1 MKALIRNLFVATAI
15 VAGVASLASAQT
27 SPLIVDIA
35 DKASKAEIAQLQ
47 AKIGGRWRPNSVVAS
62 SNHVYQVF
70 LSAAE
75 RVKAL
80 AALKT
85 SSNIDAYDN
94 EHTYQLDPDFL
105 PLQMRQTGKS
115 AVKPAMGKVLSATP
129 NDPRYAEQWNF
140 QMVGAEAAWKRSRG
154 TGVVVAVIDTGVSGT
169 TSGKGQACRDFGLTT
184 FTAGYDF
191 VNRDTDPYDDHG
203 HGTHV
208 AGTIAEATNNSEG
221 VAGLAYGATI
231 MPLKVLSAA
240 GSGTSA
246 DIADAIRW
254 AADKGA
260 NVINMSL
267 GSPFPDAVIR
277 SACTY
282 ASKKGV
288 VIVAAAGNSGKQGV
302 GYPAAYS
309 ECIAVSSVGPS
320 GKLAGYSSWGKQ
332 VALAA
337 PGGDIGG
344 YSDRDESAGIL
355 QNTNLPVEF
364 GGQGDGYYAFQGTS
378 MASPHVAAAAALVM
392 AQGIKDPVKVRKALT
407 ESAAKVTGGDV
418 KKYGAGILNVDNATA
433 LAAKWT
439 GRSDEL
445 PEPFAMMVATD
456 KSPIAKLTGLP
467 ISLPSIVIAIVGLL
481 AALIRI
487 KRPFLR
493 RAWVNFAFS
502 VIGASFLVTLAIAL
516 APVPELVPVAV
527 TVLAALRMLLARNT
541 AGALA
546 AVGVTI
552 GAALTLVNFQVSTAG
567 GSVLGVTCDA
577 ERMMGI
583 LSIMSILGA
592 CRVFLMATHDN
603 RQGG

>member
-15 VAGVASLASAQT
+15 VAGVANLASAQS
-27 SPLIVDIA
+27 SPLIVDVA

-47 AKIGGRWRPNSVVAS
+47 AKIGGRWKPNSVVSS

-75 RVKAL
+75 HVKAL

-85 SSNIDAYDN
+85 ATNIDAYDN

-105 PLQMRQTGKS
+105 PLNLRQN
-115 AVKPAMGKVLSATP
+115 GKVANSVSPTSTSP

-169 TSGKGQACRDFGLTT
+169 SSGKGQACRDFGSTT

-231 MPLKVLSAA
+231 MPLKVLSAS

-355 QNTNLPVEF
+355 QNTNLPVEY

-392 AQGIKDPVKVRKALT
+392 AQGIKDPAKVRKALT

-445 PEPFAMMVATD
+445 PEPFAMMVAQD
-456 KSPIAKLTGLP
+456 KSPIAKLKGLP
-467 ISLPSIVIAIVGLL
+467 ISLPSIVIAVVGLL

-502 VIGASFLVTLAIAL
+502 VVGASFLVTLAIAL

-527 TVLAALRMLLARNT
+527 TVLAALRMLLARST

-592 CRVFLMATHDN
+592 CRVFLMATHNN
-603 RQGG
+603 RQGA

>member
-15 VAGVASLASAQT
+15 VAGVASLASAQS
-27 SPLIVDIA
+27 SPLIVDVA
-35 DKASKAEIAQLQ
+35 DKASKSEIAQLQ
-47 AKIGGRWRPNSVVAS
+47 AKIGGRWKPNSVVSS

-85 SSNIDAYDN
+85 ATNIDAYDN

-105 PLQMRQTGKS
+105 PLNLRQN
-115 AVKPAMGKVLSATP
+115 GKVTTSVSPKSTSP

-169 TSGKGQACRDFGLTT
+169 SSGKGQACRDFGSTT
-184 FTAGYDF
+184 FMAGYDF

-231 MPLKVLSAA
+231 MPLKVLSAS

-355 QNTNLPVEF
+355 QNTNLPVEY

-392 AQGIKDPVKVRKALT
+392 AQGIKDPVKVRKALI

-445 PEPFAMMVATD
+445 PEPFAMMAAKD
-456 KSPIAKLTGLP
+456 KSPIAKLKGLP
-467 ISLPSIVIAIVGLL
+467 ISLPSIVIAVVGLL

-567 GSVLGVTCDA
+567 SSVLGVTCDA

-583 LSIMSILGA
+583 LSIMSLLGA
-592 CRVFLMATHDN
+592 CRVFLMATHNN
-603 RQGG
+603 RQGA

>member
-15 VAGVASLASAQT
+15 VAGVANLASAQS
-27 SPLIVDIA
+27 SPLIVDVA
-35 DKASKAEIAQLQ
+35 DKASKTEIAQLQ
-47 AKIGGRWRPNSVVAS
+47 AKIGGRWKPNSVVSS

-85 SSNIDAYDN
+85 ATNIDAYDN

-105 PLQMRQTGKS
+105 PLNLRQN
-115 AVKPAMGKVLSATP
+115 GKVANSVSPTSTSP

-169 TSGKGQACRDFGLTT
+169 STGKGQACRDFGSTT

-231 MPLKVLSAA
+231 MPLKVLSAS

-355 QNTNLPVEF
+355 QNTNLPVEY

-392 AQGIKDPVKVRKALT
+392 AQGIKDPAKVRKALT

-445 PEPFAMMVATD
+445 PEPFAMMVAQD
-456 KSPIAKLTGLP
+456 KSPIAKLKGLP
-467 ISLPSIVIAIVGLL
+467 ISLPSIVIAVVGLL

-592 CRVFLMATHDN
+592 CRVFLMATHNN
-603 RQGG
+603 RQGA

>member
-15 VAGVASLASAQT
+15 VAGVASLASAQS
-27 SPLIVDIA
+27 SPLIVDVA
-35 DKASKAEIAQLQ
+35 DKASKSEIAQLQ
-47 AKIGGRWRPNSVVAS
+47 AKIGGRWKPNSVVSS

-85 SSNIDAYDN
+85 ATNIDAYDN

-105 PLQMRQTGKS
+105 PLNLRQN
-115 AVKPAMGKVLSATP
+115 GKVATSASPKSTSP

-169 TSGKGQACRDFGLTT
+169 TSGKGQACRDFGSTT
-184 FTAGYDF
+184 FMAGYDF

-231 MPLKVLSAA
+231 MPLKVLSAS

-392 AQGIKDPVKVRKALT
+392 AQGIKDPVKVRKALI

-445 PEPFAMMVATD
+445 PEPFAMMAAKD
-456 KSPIAKLTGLP
+456 KSPIAKLKGLP
-467 ISLPSIVIAIVGLL
+467 ISLPSIVIAVVGLL

-567 GSVLGVTCDA
+567 SSVLGVTCDA

-583 LSIMSILGA
+583 LSIMSLLGA
-592 CRVFLMATHDN
+592 CRVFLMATHNN
-603 RQGG
+603 RQGA

>member
-15 VAGVASLASAQT
+15 VAGVASLASAQS
-27 SPLIVDIA
+27 SPLIVDVA
-35 DKASKAEIAQLQ
+35 DKASKSEIAQLQ
-47 AKIGGRWRPNSVVAS
+47 AKIGGRWKPNSVVSS

-85 SSNIDAYDN
+85 ATNIDAYDN

-105 PLQMRQTGKS
+105 PLNLRQN
-115 AVKPAMGKVLSATP
+115 GKVATSVSPKSTSP

-169 TSGKGQACRDFGLTT
+169 SSGKGQACRDFGSTT

-231 MPLKVLSAA
+231 MPLKVLSAS

-392 AQGIKDPVKVRKALT
+392 AQGIKDPVKVRKALI

-445 PEPFAMMVATD
+445 PEPFAMMAAKD
-456 KSPIAKLTGLP
+456 KSPIAKLKGLP
-467 ISLPSIVIAIVGLL
+467 ISLPSIVIAVVGLL

-567 GSVLGVTCDA
+567 SSVLGVTCDA

-583 LSIMSILGA
+583 LSIMSLLGA
-592 CRVFLMATHDN
+592 CRVFLMATHNN
-603 RQGG
+603 RQGA

>member
-1 MKALIRNLFVATAI
+1 
-15 VAGVASLASAQT
+15 
-27 SPLIVDIA
+27 
-35 DKASKAEIAQLQ
+35 
-47 AKIGGRWRPNSVVAS
+47 
-62 SNHVYQVF
+62 VF

-75 RVKAL
+75 RVNAL

-85 SSNIDAYDN
+85 STKIDAYDN
-94 EHTYQLDPDFL
+94 EHTFKLDPDFL
-105 PLQMRQTGKS
+105 PFQIRQSGKQGTKS
-115 AVKPAMGKVLSATP
+115 ASYKPLSATP
-129 NDPRYAEQWNF
+129 NDPRYGEQWNF

-154 TGVVVAVIDTGVSGT
+154 AGVVVAVIDTGVSGT
-169 TSGKGQACRDFGLTT
+169 ASGKGQACRDFGSTV

-191 VNRDTDPYDDHG
+191 VNGDTDPYDDHG

-208 AGTIAEATNNSEG
+208 AGTIAEATNNLEG

-392 AQGIKDPVKVRKALT
+392 SQGIKEPAKVRKALL
-407 ESAAKVTGGDV
+407 ESAVKVSGGDV

-445 PEPFAMMVATD
+445 PEPFATIRMQNRD
-456 KSPIAKLTGLP
+456 ILKNLTNLP

-502 VIGASFLVTLAIAL
+502 VIGTSFIVTLAIAL

-527 TVLAALRMLLARNT
+527 TVLAAIRMLMARNT

-552 GAALTLVNFQVSTAG
+552 GAALTLVNFQVPTAG

-583 LSIMSILGA
+583 LSIMSVLGA
-592 CRVFLMATHDN
+592 CRAFLMAIQTRN
-603 RQGG
+603 QGV

>member
-15 VAGVASLASAQT
+15 VAGVANLASAQS
-27 SPLIVDIA
+27 SPLIVDVA

-47 AKIGGRWRPNSVVAS
+47 AKIGGRWKPNSVVSS

-70 LSAAE
+70 LPAAE

-85 SSNIDAYDN
+85 ATNIDAYDN

-105 PLQMRQTGKS
+105 PLNLRQN
-115 AVKPAMGKVLSATP
+115 GKVANSVSPTSTSP

-169 TSGKGQACRDFGLTT
+169 SSGKGQACRDFGSTT

-231 MPLKVLSAA
+231 MPLKVLSAS

-355 QNTNLPVEF
+355 QNTNLPVEY

-392 AQGIKDPVKVRKALT
+392 AQGIKDPAKVRKALT

-445 PEPFAMMVATD
+445 PEPFAMMVAQD
-456 KSPIAKLTGLP
+456 KSPIAKLKGLP
-467 ISLPSIVIAIVGLL
+467 ISLPSIVIAVVGLL

-502 VIGASFLVTLAIAL
+502 VVGASFLVTLAIAL

-527 TVLAALRMLLARNT
+527 TVLAALRMLLARST

-592 CRVFLMATHDN
+592 GRVFLMATHNN
-603 RQGG
+603 RQGA

>member
-15 VAGVASLASAQT
+15 VAGVANLASAQS
-27 SPLIVDIA
+27 SPLIVDVA

-47 AKIGGRWRPNSVVAS
+47 AKIGGRWKPNSVVSS

-85 SSNIDAYDN
+85 ATNIDAYDN

-105 PLQMRQTGKS
+105 PLNLRQN
-115 AVKPAMGKVLSATP
+115 GKVANSVSPTSTSP

-169 TSGKGQACRDFGLTT
+169 STGKGQACRDFGSTT

-231 MPLKVLSAA
+231 MPLKVLSAS

-355 QNTNLPVEF
+355 QNTNLPVEY

-392 AQGIKDPVKVRKALT
+392 AQGIKDPAKVRKALT

-445 PEPFAMMVATD
+445 PEPFAMMVAQD
-456 KSPIAKLTGLP
+456 KSPIAKLKGLP
-467 ISLPSIVIAIVGLL
+467 ISLPSIVIAVVGLL

-592 CRVFLMATHDN
+592 CRVFLMATHNN
-603 RQGG
+603 RQGA

>member
-15 VAGVASLASAQT
+15 VAGVANLASAQS
-27 SPLIVDIA
+27 SPLIVDVA

-47 AKIGGRWRPNSVVAS
+47 AKIGGRWKPNSVVSS

-85 SSNIDAYDN
+85 ATNIDAYDN

-105 PLQMRQTGKS
+105 PLNLRQN
-115 AVKPAMGKVLSATP
+115 GKVANSVSPTSTSP

-169 TSGKGQACRDFGLTT
+169 SSGKGQACRDFGSTT

-231 MPLKVLSAA
+231 MPLKVLSAS

-355 QNTNLPVEF
+355 QNTNLPVEY

-392 AQGIKDPVKVRKALT
+392 AQGIKDPAKVRKALT

-445 PEPFAMMVATD
+445 PEPFAMMVAQD
-456 KSPIAKLTGLP
+456 KSPIAKLKGLP
-467 ISLPSIVIAIVGLL
+467 ISLPSIVIAVVGLL

-527 TVLAALRMLLARNT
+527 TVLAALRMLLARST

-592 CRVFLMATHDN
+592 CRVFLMATHNN
-603 RQGG
+603 RQGA

>member
-15 VAGVASLASAQT
+15 VAGVASLASAQS
-27 SPLIVDIA
+27 SPLIVDVA
-35 DKASKAEIAQLQ
+35 DKASKSEIVQLQ
-47 AKIGGRWRPNSVVAS
+47 AKIGGRWKPNSVVSS

-85 SSNIDAYDN
+85 ATNIDAYDN

-105 PLQMRQTGKS
+105 PLNLRQN
-115 AVKPAMGKVLSATP
+115 GKVTTSVSPKSTSP

-169 TSGKGQACRDFGLTT
+169 SSGKGQACRDFGSTT

-231 MPLKVLSAA
+231 MPLKVLSAS

-392 AQGIKDPVKVRKALT
+392 AQGIKDPVKVRKALI

-445 PEPFAMMVATD
+445 PEPFAMMAAKD
-456 KSPIAKLTGLP
+456 KSPIAKLKGLP
-467 ISLPSIVIAIVGLL
+467 ISLPSIVIAVVGLL

-567 GSVLGVTCDA
+567 SSVLGVTCDA

-583 LSIMSILGA
+583 LSIMSLLGA
-592 CRVFLMATHDN
+592 CRVFLMATHNN
-603 RQGG
+603 RQGA

>member
-15 VAGVASLASAQT
+15 VAGVASLASAQS
-27 SPLIVDIA
+27 SPLIVDVA
-35 DKASKAEIAQLQ
+35 DKASKSEIARLQ
-47 AKIGGRWRPNSVVAS
+47 AKIGGRWKPNSVVSS

-85 SSNIDAYDN
+85 ATNIDAYDN

-105 PLQMRQTGKS
+105 PLNLRQN
-115 AVKPAMGKVLSATP
+115 GKVANSVSPKSTSP

-169 TSGKGQACRDFGLTT
+169 SSGKGQACRDFGSTT

-191 VNRDTDPYDDHG
+191 VNCDTDPYDDHG

-231 MPLKVLSAA
+231 MPLKVLSAS

-277 SACTY
+277 SACMY

-407 ESAAKVTGGDV
+407 ESATKVTGGDV

-445 PEPFAMMVATD
+445 PEPFAMKAAKD
-456 KSPIAKLTGLP
+456 KSPITKLKGLP
-467 ISLPSIVIAIVGLL
+467 ISLPSIVIAVVGLL

-552 GAALTLVNFQVSTAG
+552 GAALTLVNFQVSTSG

-583 LSIMSILGA
+583 LSIMSLLGA

-603 RQGG
+603 RQGA

>member
-15 VAGVASLASAQT
+15 VAGVASLASAQS
-27 SPLIVDIA
+27 SPLIVDVA
-35 DKASKAEIAQLQ
+35 DKASKSEIAQLQ
-47 AKIGGRWRPNSVVAS
+47 AKIGGRWKPNSVVSS

-85 SSNIDAYDN
+85 ATNIDAYDN

-105 PLQMRQTGKS
+105 PLNLRQN
-115 AVKPAMGKVLSATP
+115 GKVANSVSPKSTSP

-169 TSGKGQACRDFGLTT
+169 SSGKGQACRDFGSTT

-231 MPLKVLSAA
+231 MPLKVLSAS

-355 QNTNLPVEF
+355 QNTNLPVEY

-445 PEPFAMMVATD
+445 PEPFAMMAAKD
-456 KSPIAKLTGLP
+456 KSPIAKLKGLP
-467 ISLPSIVIAIVGLL
+467 ISLPSIVIAVVGLL

-567 GSVLGVTCDA
+567 SSVLGVTCDA

-583 LSIMSILGA
+583 LSIMSLLGA
-592 CRVFLMATHDN
+592 CRVFLMATHNN
-603 RQGG
+603 RQGA

>member
-15 VAGVASLASAQT
+15 VAGVASLASAQS
-27 SPLIVDIA
+27 SPLIVDVA
-35 DKASKAEIAQLQ
+35 DKASKSEIAQLQ
-47 AKIGGRWRPNSVVAS
+47 AKIGGRWKPNSVVSS

-85 SSNIDAYDN
+85 ATNIDAYDN

-105 PLQMRQTGKS
+105 PLNLRQN
-115 AVKPAMGKVLSATP
+115 GKVTTSVSPKSTSP

-169 TSGKGQACRDFGLTT
+169 SSGKGQACRDFGSTT

-231 MPLKVLSAA
+231 MPLKVLSAS

-355 QNTNLPVEF
+355 QNTNLPVEY

-392 AQGIKDPVKVRKALT
+392 AQGIKDPVKVRKALI

-445 PEPFAMMVATD
+445 PEPFAMMAAKD
-456 KSPIAKLTGLP
+456 KSPIAKLKGLP
-467 ISLPSIVIAIVGLL
+467 ISLPSIVIAVVGLL

-567 GSVLGVTCDA
+567 SSVLGVTCDA

-583 LSIMSILGA
+583 LSIMSLLGA
-592 CRVFLMATHDN
+592 CRVFLMATHNN
-603 RQGG
+603 RQGA

>member
-15 VAGVASLASAQT
+15 VAGVANLASAQS
-27 SPLIVDIA
+27 SPLIVDVA

-47 AKIGGRWRPNSVVAS
+47 AKIGGRWKPNSVVSS

-85 SSNIDAYDN
+85 ATNIDAYDN

-105 PLQMRQTGKS
+105 PLNLRQN
-115 AVKPAMGKVLSATP
+115 GKVANSVSPTSTSP

-169 TSGKGQACRDFGLTT
+169 SSGKGQACRDFGSTT

-231 MPLKVLSAA
+231 MPLKVLSAS

-355 QNTNLPVEF
+355 QNTNLPVEY

-392 AQGIKDPVKVRKALT
+392 AQGIKDPAKVRKALT

-445 PEPFAMMVATD
+445 PEPFAMMVAQD
-456 KSPIAKLTGLP
+456 KSPIAKLKGLP
-467 ISLPSIVIAIVGLL
+467 ISLPSIVIAVVGLL

-502 VIGASFLVTLAIAL
+502 VVGASFLVTLAIAL

-592 CRVFLMATHDN
+592 GRVFLMATHNN
-603 RQGG
+603 RQGA

>member
-15 VAGVASLASAQT
+15 VAGVASLASAQS
-27 SPLIVDIA
+27 SPLIVDVA
-35 DKASKAEIAQLQ
+35 DKASKSEIAHLQ
-47 AKIGGRWRPNSVVAS
+47 AKIGGRWKPNSVVSS

-85 SSNIDAYDN
+85 ATNIDAYDN

-105 PLQMRQTGKS
+105 PLNLRQN
-115 AVKPAMGKVLSATP
+115 GKVATSVSPKSTSP

-169 TSGKGQACRDFGLTT
+169 SSGKGQACRDFGSTT

-231 MPLKVLSAA
+231 MPLKVLSAS

-407 ESAAKVTGGDV
+407 ESAARVTGGDV

-445 PEPFAMMVATD
+445 PEPFAMMAAKD
-456 KSPIAKLTGLP
+456 KSPIAKLKGLP
-467 ISLPSIVIAIVGLL
+467 ISLPSIVIAVVGLL

-567 GSVLGVTCDA
+567 SSVLGVTCDA

-583 LSIMSILGA
+583 LSIMSLLGA
-592 CRVFLMATHDN
+592 CRVFLMATHNN
-603 RQGG
+603 RQGA

>member
-15 VAGVASLASAQT
+15 VAGVASLASAQS
-27 SPLIVDIA
+27 SPLIVDVA
-35 DKASKAEIAQLQ
+35 DKASKSEIAQLQ
-47 AKIGGRWRPNSVVAS
+47 AKIGGRWKPNSVVSS

-75 RVKAL
+75 RVNAL

-85 SSNIDAYDN
+85 ATNIDAYDN

-105 PLQMRQTGKS
+105 PLNLRQN
-115 AVKPAMGKVLSATP
+115 GKVTTSVSPKSTSP

-169 TSGKGQACRDFGLTT
+169 SSGKGQACRDFGSTT
-184 FTAGYDF
+184 FTSGYDF

-231 MPLKVLSAA
+231 MPLKVLSAS

-392 AQGIKDPVKVRKALT
+392 AQGIKDPVKVRKALI

-445 PEPFAMMVATD
+445 PEPFAMMVAKD
-456 KSPIAKLTGLP
+456 KSPIAKLKGLP
-467 ISLPSIVIAIVGLL
+467 ISLPSIVIAVVGLL

-567 GSVLGVTCDA
+567 RSVLGVTCDA

-583 LSIMSILGA
+583 LSIMSLLGA
-592 CRVFLMATHDN
+592 CRVFLMATHNN
-603 RQGG
+603 RQGA

>member
-15 VAGVASLASAQT
+15 VAGVASLASAQS
-27 SPLIVDIA
+27 SPLIVDVA
-35 DKASKAEIAQLQ
+35 DKASKSEIAQLQ
-47 AKIGGRWRPNSVVAS
+47 AKIGGRWKPNSVVSS

-85 SSNIDAYDN
+85 ATNIDAYDN

-105 PLQMRQTGKS
+105 PLNLRQNSKVANSVSPKS
-115 AVKPAMGKVLSATP
+115 TSP

-169 TSGKGQACRDFGLTT
+169 SSGKGQACRDFGSTT

-231 MPLKVLSAA
+231 MPLKVLSAS

-392 AQGIKDPVKVRKALT
+392 AQGIKDPVKVRKALI

-445 PEPFAMMVATD
+445 PEPFAMMAAKD
-456 KSPIAKLTGLP
+456 KSPIAKLKGLP
-467 ISLPSIVIAIVGLL
+467 ISLPSIVIAVVGLI

-567 GSVLGVTCDA
+567 SSVLGVTCDA

-583 LSIMSILGA
+583 LSIMSLLGA
-592 CRVFLMATHDN
+592 CRVFLMATHNN
-603 RQGG
+603 RQGA

>member
-15 VAGVASLASAQT
+15 VAGVASLASAQS
-27 SPLIVDIA
+27 SPLIVDVA
-35 DKASKAEIAQLQ
+35 DKASKSEIVQLQ
-47 AKIGGRWRPNSVVAS
+47 AKIGGRWKPNSVVSS

-85 SSNIDAYDN
+85 ATNIDAYDN

-105 PLQMRQTGKS
+105 PLNLRQN
-115 AVKPAMGKVLSATP
+115 GKVTTSVSPKSTSP

-169 TSGKGQACRDFGLTT
+169 SSGKGQACRDFGSTT

-231 MPLKVLSAA
+231 MPLKVLSAS

-392 AQGIKDPVKVRKALT
+392 AQGIKDPVKVRKALI

-445 PEPFAMMVATD
+445 PEPFALMAAKD
-456 KSPIAKLTGLP
+456 KSPIAKLKGLP
-467 ISLPSIVIAIVGLL
+467 ISLPSIVIAVVGLL

-567 GSVLGVTCDA
+567 SSVLGVTCDA

-583 LSIMSILGA
+583 LSIMSLLGA
-592 CRVFLMATHDN
+592 CRVFLMATHNN
-603 RQGG
+603 RQGA

>member
-15 VAGVASLASAQT
+15 VAGVANLASAQS
-27 SPLIVDIA
+27 SPLIVDVA

-47 AKIGGRWRPNSVVAS
+47 AKIGGRWKPNSVVSS

-85 SSNIDAYDN
+85 ATNIDAYDN

-105 PLQMRQTGKS
+105 PLNLRQN
-115 AVKPAMGKVLSATP
+115 GKVANSVSPTSTSP

-169 TSGKGQACRDFGLTT
+169 STGKGQACRDFGSTT

-231 MPLKVLSAA
+231 MPLKVLSAS

-282 ASKKGV
+282 AFKKGV

-355 QNTNLPVEF
+355 QNTNLPVEY

-392 AQGIKDPVKVRKALT
+392 AQGIKDPIKVRKALT

-445 PEPFAMMVATD
+445 PEPFAMMVAQD
-456 KSPIAKLTGLP
+456 KSPIAKLKSLP
-467 ISLPSIVIAIVGLL
+467 ISLPSIVIAVVGLL

-592 CRVFLMATHDN
+592 CRVFLMATHNN
-603 RQGG
+603 RQDA

>member
-15 VAGVASLASAQT
+15 VAGVASLASAQS
-27 SPLIVDIA
+27 SPLIVDVA
-35 DKASKAEIAQLQ
+35 DKASKSEIAQLQ
-47 AKIGGRWRPNSVVAS
+47 AKIGGRWKPNSVVSS

-85 SSNIDAYDN
+85 ATNIDAYDN

-105 PLQMRQTGKS
+105 PLNLRQN
-115 AVKPAMGKVLSATP
+115 GKVANSVSPKSTSP

-169 TSGKGQACRDFGLTT
+169 SSGKGQACRDFGSTT

-231 MPLKVLSAA
+231 MPLKVLSAS

-282 ASKKGV
+282 AFKKGV

-392 AQGIKDPVKVRKALT
+392 AQGIKDPVKVRKALI

-445 PEPFAMMVATD
+445 PEPFAMMAAKD
-456 KSPIAKLTGLP
+456 KSPIAKLKGLP
-467 ISLPSIVIAIVGLL
+467 ISLPSIVIAVVGLL

-567 GSVLGVTCDA
+567 SSVLGVTCDA

-583 LSIMSILGA
+583 LSIMSLLGA
-592 CRVFLMATHDN
+592 CRVFLMATHNN
-603 RQGG
+603 RQGA

>member
-1 MKALIRNLFVATAI
+1 MKALIRNLFVVAGI
-15 VAGVASLASAQT
+15 VAGVASLASAQS
-27 SPLIVDIA
+27 SPLIVDVA
-35 DKASKAEIAQLQ
+35 DKASKSEIARLQ
-47 AKIGGRWRPNSVVAS
+47 AKIGGRWKPNSVVSS

-85 SSNIDAYDN
+85 ATNIDAYDN

-105 PLQMRQTGKS
+105 PLNLRQNGLVANSVSPKS
-115 AVKPAMGKVLSATP
+115 TSP

-169 TSGKGQACRDFGLTT
+169 TSGKGQACRDFGSTT
-184 FTAGYDF
+184 FMAGYDF

-231 MPLKVLSAA
+231 MPLKVLSAS

-392 AQGIKDPVKVRKALT
+392 AQGIKDPVKVRKALI

-439 GRSDEL
+439 CRSDEL
-445 PEPFAMMVATD
+445 PEPFAMMAAKD
-456 KSPIAKLTGLP
+456 KSPIAKLKGLP
-467 ISLPSIVIAIVGLL
+467 ISLPSIVIAVVGLL

-567 GSVLGVTCDA
+567 SSVLGVTCDA

-583 LSIMSILGA
+583 LSIMSLLGA
-592 CRVFLMATHDN
+592 CRVFLMATHNN
-603 RQGG
+603 RQGA

>member
-1 MKALIRNLFVATAI
+1 MKALIRNLFLATAI
-15 VAGVASLASAQT
+15 VAGVASLASAQS
-27 SPLIVDIA
+27 SPLIVDVA
-35 DKASKAEIAQLQ
+35 DKASKSEIAQLQ
-47 AKIGGRWRPNSVVAS
+47 AKIGGRWKPNSVVSS

-85 SSNIDAYDN
+85 ATNIDAYDN

-105 PLQMRQTGKS
+105 PLNLRQNSKVANSVSPKS
-115 AVKPAMGKVLSATP
+115 TSP

-169 TSGKGQACRDFGLTT
+169 SSGKGQACRDFGSTT

-231 MPLKVLSAA
+231 MPLKVLSAS

-392 AQGIKDPVKVRKALT
+392 AQGIKDPVKVRKALI

-445 PEPFAMMVATD
+445 PEPFAMMAAKD
-456 KSPIAKLTGLP
+456 KSPIAKLKGLP
-467 ISLPSIVIAIVGLL
+467 ISLPSIVIAVVGLL

-567 GSVLGVTCDA
+567 SSVLGVTCDA

-583 LSIMSILGA
+583 LSIMSLLGA
-592 CRVFLMATHDN
+592 CRVFLMATHNN
-603 RQGG
+603 RQGA

>member
-15 VAGVASLASAQT
+15 VAGVASLASAQS
-27 SPLIVDIA
+27 SPLIVDVA
-35 DKASKAEIAQLQ
+35 DKASKSEIAQLQ
-47 AKIGGRWRPNSVVAS
+47 EKIGGRWKPNSVVSS

-85 SSNIDAYDN
+85 ATNIDAYDN

-105 PLQMRQTGKS
+105 PLNLRQN
-115 AVKPAMGKVLSATP
+115 GKVTTSVSPKSTSP

-169 TSGKGQACRDFGLTT
+169 STGKGQACRDFGSTT

-231 MPLKVLSAA
+231 MPLKVLSAS

-392 AQGIKDPVKVRKALT
+392 AQGIKDPVKVRKALI

-445 PEPFAMMVATD
+445 PEPFALMAAKD
-456 KSPIAKLTGLP
+456 KSPIAKLKGLP
-467 ISLPSIVIAIVGLL
+467 ISLPSIVIAVVGLL

-567 GSVLGVTCDA
+567 SSVLGVTCDA

-583 LSIMSILGA
+583 LSIMSLLGA
-592 CRVFLMATHDN
+592 CRVFLMATHNN
-603 RQGG
+603 RQGA

>member
-15 VAGVASLASAQT
+15 VAGVANLASAQS
-27 SPLIVDIA
+27 SPLIVDVA

-47 AKIGGRWRPNSVVAS
+47 AKIGGRWKPNSVVSS

-85 SSNIDAYDN
+85 ATNIDAYDN

-105 PLQMRQTGKS
+105 PLNLRQN
-115 AVKPAMGKVLSATP
+115 GKVANSVSPTSTSP

-169 TSGKGQACRDFGLTT
+169 STGKGQACRDFGSTT

-231 MPLKVLSAA
+231 MPLKVLSAS

-355 QNTNLPVEF
+355 QNTNLPVEY

-392 AQGIKDPVKVRKALT
+392 AQGIKDPAKVRKALT

-445 PEPFAMMVATD
+445 PEPFAMMVAQD
-456 KSPIAKLTGLP
+456 KSPIAKLKGLP
-467 ISLPSIVIAIVGLL
+467 ISLPSIVIAVVGLL

-502 VIGASFLVTLAIAL
+502 VIGASFVVTLAIAL

-583 LSIMSILGA
+583 LSIMSLLGA
-592 CRVFLMATHDN
+592 CRVFLMATHNN
-603 RQGG
+603 RQGA

>member
-1 MKALIRNLFVATAI
+1 MKALIRNIFAATAI
-15 VAGVASLASAQT
+15 VAGVANFAAAQT
-27 SPLIVDIA
+27 SPLIVDVA

-47 AKIGGRWRPNSVVAS
+47 AKIGGRWRPNSIVSS

-75 RVKAL
+75 RVNAL

-85 SSNIDAYDN
+85 STKIDAYDN
-94 EHTYQLDPDFL
+94 EHTFKLDPDFL
-105 PLQMRQTGKS
+105 PFQMRQTGKS
-115 AVKPAMGKVLSATP
+115 GTKSATYKPLSATP
-129 NDPRYAEQWNF
+129 NDPRYGEQWNF

-154 TGVVVAVIDTGVSGT
+154 AGVVVAVIDTGVSGT
-169 TSGKGQACRDFGLTT
+169 ASGKGQACRDFGSTV

-191 VNRDTDPYDDHG
+191 VNGDTDPYDDHG

-208 AGTIAEATNNSEG
+208 AGTIAEATNNLEG

-392 AQGIKDPVKVRKALT
+392 SQGIKEPAKVRKALL
-407 ESAAKVTGGDV
+407 ESAVKVSGGDV

-445 PEPFAMMVATD
+445 PEPFATIRMQNRD
-456 KSPIAKLTGLP
+456 ILKNLTNLP

-502 VIGASFLVTLAIAL
+502 VIGTSFIVTLAIAL

-527 TVLAALRMLLARNT
+527 TVLAAIRMLMARNT

-552 GAALTLVNFQVSTAG
+552 GAALTLVNFQVPTAG

-592 CRVFLMATHDN
+592 GRTYLMAKQSRD
-603 RQGG
+603 

>member
-15 VAGVASLASAQT
+15 VAGVANLASAQS
-27 SPLIVDIA
+27 SPLIVDVA

-47 AKIGGRWRPNSVVAS
+47 AKIGGRWKPNSVVSS

-85 SSNIDAYDN
+85 ATNIDAYDN

-105 PLQMRQTGKS
+105 PLNLRQN
-115 AVKPAMGKVLSATP
+115 GKVANSVSPTSTSP

-169 TSGKGQACRDFGLTT
+169 SSGKGQACRDFGSTT

-231 MPLKVLSAA
+231 MPLKVLSAS

-355 QNTNLPVEF
+355 QNTNLPVEY

-392 AQGIKDPVKVRKALT
+392 AQGIKDPAKVRKALT

-445 PEPFAMMVATD
+445 PEPFAMMVAQD
-456 KSPIAKLTGLP
+456 KSPIAKLKGLP
-467 ISLPSIVIAIVGLL
+467 ISLPSIVIAVVGLL

-502 VIGASFLVTLAIAL
+502 VVGASFLVTLAIAL

-527 TVLAALRMLLARNT
+527 TVLAALRMLLARST

-592 CRVFLMATHDN
+592 CRVFLMATHNN
-603 RQGG
+603 RQGA

>member
-1 MKALIRNLFVATAI
+1 MKALIRNLFAATAI
-15 VAGVASLASAQT
+15 VAGVSNFAAAQT
-27 SPLIVDIA
+27 SPLIVDVA
-35 DKASKAEIAQLQ
+35 DKASKTEIAQLQ
-47 AKIGGRWRPNSVVAS
+47 KQVGGRWRPNSVVSS

-75 RVKAL
+75 RAKAL
-80 AALKT
+80 VALKAST
-85 SSNIDAYDN
+85 KIDAYDT
-94 EHTYQLDPDFL
+94 EHTFQLDPDFL
-105 PLQMRQTGKS
+105 PLGVQNRNVAGKQTTFVGTS
-115 AVKPAMGKVLSATP
+115 ASP
-129 NDPRYAEQWNF
+129 NDPRYGEQWNF

-169 TSGKGQACRDFGLTT
+169 ASGKGQACRDFGTT
-184 FTAGYDF
+184 AFTAGYDF
-191 VNRDTDPYDDHG
+191 VNNDADPYDDHG

-208 AGTIAEATNNSEG
+208 AGTIAEATNNAEG

-260 NVINMSL
+260 HVINMSL

-277 SACTY
+277 NACTY

-344 YSDRDESAGIL
+344 YADRDESAGIL

-392 AQGIKDPVKVRKALT
+392 AQGIKEPAKVRKALT
-407 ESAAKVTGGDV
+407 ESAVKVTGGDV
-418 KKYGAGILNVDNATA
+418 KKYGAGILNVDKATA

-445 PEPFAMMVATD
+445 PEPFVVCATAN

-467 ISLPSIVIAIVGLL
+467 ISLPSIVIAVVGLL

-502 VIGASFLVTLAIAL
+502 VIGTSFLVTLAIAL

-527 TVLAALRMLLARNT
+527 TVLAALRMLMARNT

-546 AVGVTI
+546 SVGVTI
-552 GAALTLVNFQVSTAG
+552 GAALTLVNFQAAAAG
-567 GSVLGVTCDA
+567 GSVLGVACDA

-583 LSIMSILGA
+583 LAIMSVLGA
-592 CRVFLMATHDN
+592 GRVFLMVTQPRN
-603 RQGG
+603 QGG

>member
-15 VAGVASLASAQT
+15 VAGVANLASAQS
-27 SPLIVDIA
+27 SPLIVDVA
-35 DKASKAEIAQLQ
+35 DKASKTEIAQLQ
-47 AKIGGRWRPNSVVAS
+47 AKIGGRWKPNSVVSS

-85 SSNIDAYDN
+85 ATNIDAYDN

-105 PLQMRQTGKS
+105 PLNLRQN
-115 AVKPAMGKVLSATP
+115 GKVANSVSSTSTSP

-169 TSGKGQACRDFGLTT
+169 STGKGQACRDFGSTT

-231 MPLKVLSAA
+231 MPLKVLSAS

-355 QNTNLPVEF
+355 QNTNLPVEY

-445 PEPFAMMVATD
+445 PEPFAMMVAQD
-456 KSPIAKLTGLP
+456 KSPIAKLKGLP
-467 ISLPSIVIAIVGLL
+467 ISLPSIVIAVVGLL

-592 CRVFLMATHDN
+592 CRVFLMATHNN
-603 RQGG
+603 RQGA

>member
-15 VAGVASLASAQT
+15 VAGVASLASAQS
-27 SPLIVDIA
+27 SPLIVDVA
-35 DKASKAEIAQLQ
+35 DKASKNEIAQLQ
-47 AKIGGRWRPNSVVAS
+47 AKIGGRWKPNSVVSS

-85 SSNIDAYDN
+85 ATNIDAYDN

-105 PLQMRQTGKS
+105 PLNLRHN
-115 AVKPAMGKVLSATP
+115 GKVANSVSPTSTSP

-169 TSGKGQACRDFGLTT
+169 STGKGQACRDFGSTT

-231 MPLKVLSAA
+231 MPLKVLSAS

-355 QNTNLPVEF
+355 QNTNLPVEY

-392 AQGIKDPVKVRKALT
+392 AQGIKDPIKVRKALT

-445 PEPFAMMVATD
+445 PEPFAMMVAQD
-456 KSPIAKLTGLP
+456 KSPIAKLKSLP
-467 ISLPSIVIAIVGLL
+467 ISLPSIVVAIVGLL

-487 KRPFLR
+487 KRPFFR

-502 VIGASFLVTLAIAL
+502 VVGASFLVTLAIAL

-592 CRVFLMATHDN
+592 CRVFLMATHNN
-603 RQGG
+603 RQGA